1 MASRGMTQTAFF
13 VLVALTDEPR
23 HGYGIVQEV
32 DALSGGRVQLR
43 IGTLYGVLDRLAADE
58 LIELDREEAHQGRLR
73 RYYRLTDA
81 GEAALSEEAERMAD
95 GARTAARRVEGRR
108 GGASAGNPGGA
119 TEKPASSP
127 PHGSVR
133 PGLAGGGA

>member
-1 MASRGMTQTAFF
+1 MTQTAFF

-81 GEAALSEEAERMAD
+81 GEAALSEEAERMAE

>member
-1 MASRGMTQTAFF
+1 MTQTAFF

-23 HGYGIVQEV
+23 HGYGILQEV
-32 DALSGGRVQLR
+32 DALSEGRVQLR
-43 IGTLYGVLDRLAADE
+43 IGTLYGVLDRLTADQ

-81 GEAALSEEAERMAD
+81 GETALREEAERMAE
-95 GARTAARRVEGRR
+95 GARTAARRVAARR
-108 GGASAGNPGGA
+108 SS
-119 TEKPASSP
+119 ASSSGRKP
-127 PHGSVR
+127 KPSDRAR

>member
-1 MASRGMTQTAFF
+1 MTPTAFF

-23 HGYGIVQEV
+23 HGYGILQEV
-32 DALSGGRVQLR
+32 DSLSEGRVQLR
-43 IGTLYGVLDRLAADE
+43 IGSLYGVLDRLTEDE

-81 GEAALSEEAERMAD
+81 GESALSEEAERMAE
-95 GARTAARRVEGRR
+95 GARTAARRVAARRPSEG
-108 GGASAGNPGGA
+108 GGQARPGGA
-119 TEKPASSP
+119 R
-127 PHGSVR
+127 R

>member
-1 MASRGMTQTAFF
+1 MASRGITQTAFF

-32 DALSGGRVQLR
+32 EALSGGRVQLR
-43 IGTLYGVLDRLAADE
+43 IGTLYGVLDRLAEDE

-81 GEAALSEEAERMAD
+81 GEDALSEEAERMAH
-95 GARTAARRVEGRR
+95 GARTAADRVAGRR
-108 GGASAGNPGGA
+108 RGAPGKQAPGQSPAHGA
-119 TEKPASSP
+119 A
-127 PHGSVR
+127 R